1 MRSLTIGI
9 LFAACGAVAVL
20 TGCSDPPYFHEN
32 RTFESLSWQ
41 ADQPEVFTFQVNDTT
56 QAFDFLLNLRHGD
69 AYPFSNLYL
78 FVQLDFPNGKRS
90 IDTLECVLADQR
102 GRWNGKKTGQLV
114 DHRIMLN
121 ERRIFPMTG
130 TYHLQIRHA
139 MRVDPLPEIHDVGF
153 TLDYWR
159 REP

>member
-1 MRSLTIGI
+1 MNKVGVMCI
-9 LFAACGAVAVL
+9 AALVTLIA
-20 TGCSDPPYFHEN
+20 GCTDPPYFHEN
-32 RTFESLSWQ
+32 RTFANATWL
-41 ADQPEVFTFQVNDTT
+41 ADEPEVFTFQINDTT
-56 QAFDFLLNLRHGD
+56 QAYDFLLNLRHGD

-90 IDTLECVLADQR
+90 VDTLECVLADSR
-102 GRWNGKKTGQLV
+102 GQWNGKKTGQLV

-121 ERRIFPMTG
+121 ARRIFPMTG
-130 TYHLQIRHA
+130 TYHFQVRHA
-139 MRVDPLPEIHDVGF
+139 MRVDPLTEIHDLGF